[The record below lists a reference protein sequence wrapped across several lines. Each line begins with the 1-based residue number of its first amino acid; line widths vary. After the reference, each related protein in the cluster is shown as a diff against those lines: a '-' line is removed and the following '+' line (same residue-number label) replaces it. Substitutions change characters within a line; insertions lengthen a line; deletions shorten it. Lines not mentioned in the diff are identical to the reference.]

1 MAYATSNAHIARSP
15 LTERFV
21 TVISNVFKKFALSV
35 AESRYM
41 SELSNMSNREL
52 ADIGIKRSDIPKVA
66 REAARGTDA

>member
-1 MAYATSNAHIARSP
+1 MAYATSNAQIAQSS
-15 LTERFV
+15 LTERFT
-21 TVISNVFKKFALSV
+21 TVISNIFKQFALSV

-66 REAARGTDA
+66 REAARGTNA